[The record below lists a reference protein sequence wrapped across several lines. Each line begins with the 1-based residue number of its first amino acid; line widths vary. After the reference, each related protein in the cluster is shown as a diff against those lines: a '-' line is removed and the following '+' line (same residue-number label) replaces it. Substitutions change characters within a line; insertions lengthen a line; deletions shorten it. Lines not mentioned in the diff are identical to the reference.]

1 MIKYK
6 REMQTKK
13 TTISEYIA
21 RRIENQME
29 EKEETNEEKLKKAR
43 EEFYLK

>member
-1 MIKYK
+1 M
-6 REMQTKK
+6 ETKK

-21 RRIENQME
+21 RRLHEQE
-29 EKEETNEEKLKKAR
+29 KKKEETQKEKLEKSR

>member
-1 MIKYK
+1 M
-6 REMQTKK
+6 ETKK

-21 RRIENQME
+21 RKIQEKE
-29 EKEETNEEKLKKAR
+29 KKEETNEEKIAKAW